1 MYVLKTWVGVRALR
15 LIFNL
20 TPVGKRKAEKCW
32 NLSLAI
38 YSLLVAVRINSVLSL
53 SLLS

>member
-1 MYVLKTWVGVRALR
+1 MYVLKTWVGVRDLR

-32 NLSLAI
+32 NLGLAI
-38 YSLLVAVRINSVLSL
+38 YSLLVAVRINNVLSL
-53 SLLS
+53 SLLF